1 MTPRLPTYST
11 LSSHTTSACSLV
23 SSNAP
28 SHPVLSWAVNE
39 PFPIGAPD
47 DGPRGHFWSEAGET
61 VDWDDKLA
69 GLGSLT
75 SHMNFDKSL
84 TSLCLN
90 FLIRNIERI
99 VVSEMILSP

>member
-61 VDWDDKLA
+61 VDWDVCLFFFA
-69 GLGSLT
+69 GFWFFKREKKIS
-75 SHMNFDKSL
+75 
-84 TSLCLN
+84 
-90 FLIRNIERI
+90 
-99 VVSEMILSP
+99 